1 MKDRILLL
9 VVVLMG
15 VLASR
20 AENVVSLSSVRGAPN
35 EEVTVSVSLQN
46 SDAVAALQL
55 SIPLDESLTLVEG
68 STTLG
73 SRATSHQATVGMKDG
88 VLNVMVYS
96 LSMTA
101 LSGTSGEVVRFK
113 LKLGKEPKDIVLAS
127 SKTMLTQ
134 SNGQS
139 TTATCQNGEVSI
151 RTAKAQYGSMEVD
164 FGHVP
169 IRDTYTQT
177 VSVTNVGNEALTI
190 TGLNF
195 SDVNVFSSTTS
206 FPLTIIAGDTKELNV
221 TYKPTERGSVER
233 TMQVVC
239 NNISKL
245 NTITL
250 KADPFA
256 VNELHVQ
263 NAEGVSDE
271 EVTIHLTMNNMDAIT
286 GFQFEFALPDALK
299 YVDGSFALSGRKA
312 DHTVLATLNDGVLR
326 AICYSSTNA
335 AFAGNDGEIASFKVK
350 LSGRYGMTLEAQKAV
365 LTAQIK
371 NVTTN
376 VLSAKYGGY
385 VNISSPRISAGSLMD
400 FGAVSVTDACEKTFT
415 INNYGNAPLTV
426 SRIMFDN
433 ENLTVKE
440 AMPLEVPVY
449 GSKSVT
455 VMYGSIEQKPFN
467 ATMQIYSNDPEQ
479 RLWNVQVTG
488 SRFAP
493 NFVEIETTDVFVE
506 DMLTIDVSLNTYDP
520 ITGLQ
525 FDMTYPHKVFE
536 PFDGNVSL
544 EARAQGMTVTARE
557 VATGTLRYF
566 CYFLNGSG
574 IAAGSGKAFSIK
586 MKPIGEEAPE
596 GQYSVSVKN
605 IKLGTSEMADKYAG
619 NDTESTFK
627 VKKHTPVTLT
637 ANSYTRK
644 YGEVNPTFGYTAEG
658 ATVDGTP
665 DITCEA
671 TTTSP
676 VGTYPIVIS
685 KGSVT
690 NEDDS
695 YVNGTLTI
703 TKAPLT
709 ITAQNY
715 VVKQGEPLPTFEVSY
730 EGFKN
735 GETADVLTKK
745 PTVSCAATSSSVLGT
760 YEIVV
765 SGAEALNYDI
775 SYVKGTLSV
784 IDADAVV
791 VTAKNYTRQY
801 GEANPTFEYTS
812 AGATLEGTPTIT
824 CEATETSP
832 VGTYPIF
839 VSKGGV
845 MNYNDSYVNGA
856 LTITK
861 APLTI
866 TAQNYVIKQ
875 GEPLPTF
882 GVSYDGFK
890 NGEAADVLTKKPT
903 VSCAATSSNVLGTYE
918 IVVSGAE
925 ALNYD
930 ISYVKGTLSVI
941 DADAVV
947 VTAKNYTR
955 QYGEANPTF
964 EYTSAGATLAGTPD
978 ITCEATET
986 SPVGTYPIVVSK
998 GGVTNYNDS
1007 YVNGTLTVTKAPLTI
1022 TAQNYVVKQ
1031 GEPLPTFEVSYEGF
1045 KNGETADVL
1054 TKKPT
1059 VSCAATSSSVL
1070 GTYEIVVSGA
1080 EALNYDIS
1088 YVKGTLSVIDA
1099 DAVVVTAKN
1108 YTRQYGEANPT
1119 FEYTSAGATL
1129 EGTPDITCEA
1139 TETSPVG
1146 TYPIV
1151 VSKGGVTN
1159 YNDSYVNGTLTVTK
1173 APLTITA
1180 QNYVVKQG
1188 EPLPTFGVSYDG
1200 FKNGEAADV
1209 LTKKPTVSCAAT
1221 SSNVLGTYE
1230 IVVSGAEALN
1240 YDISYVKGTLSVI
1253 DADAVVVTAKNYTR
1267 QYGEANPAFE
1277 YTSAGATL
1285 EGTPDITCEAT
1296 ATSPVGTYPIV
1307 VSKGSVTNYNDSYV
1321 NGALTITK
1329 APLTITAQN
1338 YVIKQGEP
1346 LPTFGVSYDGFK
1358 NGEAADVLTKKPT
1371 VSCAATSSNVLG
1383 TYEIVVS
1390 GAEALNYDISYV
1402 RGTLTITEADPF
1414 TLTYVVDDEVYK
1426 TYQVRYGDAITP
1438 EAEPSKEG
1446 YTFSGWSTIP
1456 ATMPAKDVIV
1466 IGNFTLVD
1474 AIEDVIANDN
1484 TYQIYTIDGK
1494 PYNSLQKGMNIIRYP
1509 NGQTKKVFIK

>member
-68 STTLG
+68 SATLG

-177 VSVTNVGNEALTI
+177 VSVTNVGNEPLII

-195 SDVNVFSSTTS
+195 PDVNVFSSTTN
-206 FPLTIIAGDTKELNV
+206 FPLTIAAGNTKELNV

-658 ATVDGTP
+658 ATVEGTP

-671 TTTSP
+671 TATSP

-695 YVNGTLTI
+695 YVNGTLT
-703 TKAPLT
+703 
-709 ITAQNY
+709 
-715 VVKQGEPLPTFEVSY
+715 
-730 EGFKN
+730 
-735 GETADVLTKK
+735 
-745 PTVSCAATSSSVLGT
+745 
-760 YEIVV
+760 
-765 SGAEALNYDI
+765 
-775 SYVKGTLSV
+775 
-784 IDADAVV
+784 
-791 VTAKNYTRQY
+791 
-801 GEANPTFEYTS
+801 
-812 AGATLEGTPTIT
+812 
-824 CEATETSP
+824 
-832 VGTYPIF
+832 
-839 VSKGGV
+839 
-845 MNYNDSYVNGA
+845 
-856 LTITK
+856 
-861 APLTI
+861 
-866 TAQNYVIKQ
+866 
-875 GEPLPTF
+875 
-882 GVSYDGFK
+882 
-890 NGEAADVLTKKPT
+890 
-903 VSCAATSSNVLGTYE
+903 
-918 IVVSGAE
+918 
-925 ALNYD
+925 
-930 ISYVKGTLSVI
+930 
-941 DADAVV
+941 
-947 VTAKNYTR
+947 
-955 QYGEANPTF
+955 
-964 EYTSAGATLAGTPD
+964 
-978 ITCEATET
+978 
-986 SPVGTYPIVVSK
+986 
-998 GGVTNYNDS
+998 
-1007 YVNGTLTVTKAPLTI
+1007 VTKAPLTI
-1022 TAQNYVVKQ
+1022 TAQSYVIKQ
-1031 GEPLPTFEVSYEGF
+1031 GEALPTFEVSYDGF
-1045 KNGETADVL
+1045 KNADTRDVL
-1054 TKKPT
+1054 KKQPAAA
-1059 VSCAATSSSVL
+1059 CAATSWSDA
-1070 GTYEIVVSGA
+1070 GTYDITVDGA
-1080 EALNYDIS
+1080 EAENYSIS
-1088 YVKGTLSVIDA
+1088 YVKGTL
-1099 DAVVVTAKN
+1099 T
-1108 YTRQYGEANPT
+1108 
-1119 FEYTSAGATL
+1119 
-1129 EGTPDITCEA
+1129 
-1139 TETSPVG
+1139 
-1146 TYPIV
+1146 IV
-1151 VSKGGVTN
+1151 
-1159 YNDSYVNGTLTVTK
+1159 
-1173 APLTITA
+1173 
-1180 QNYVVKQG
+1180 
-1188 EPLPTFGVSYDG
+1188 
-1200 FKNGEAADV
+1200 
-1209 LTKKPTVSCAAT
+1209 
-1221 SSNVLGTYE
+1221 
-1230 IVVSGAEALN
+1230 
-1240 YDISYVKGTLSVI
+1240 
-1253 DADAVVVTAKNYTR
+1253 
-1267 QYGEANPAFE
+1267 
-1277 YTSAGATL
+1277 
-1285 EGTPDITCEAT
+1285 
-1296 ATSPVGTYPIV
+1296 
-1307 VSKGSVTNYNDSYV
+1307 
-1321 NGALTITK
+1321 
-1329 APLTITAQN
+1329 
-1338 YVIKQGEP
+1338 
-1346 LPTFGVSYDGFK
+1346 
-1358 NGEAADVLTKKPT
+1358 
-1371 VSCAATSSNVLG
+1371 
-1383 TYEIVVS
+1383 
-1390 GAEALNYDISYV
+1390 
-1402 RGTLTITEADPF
+1402 EADPF
-1414 TLTYVVDDEVYK
+1414 TLTYKVDGKTYK
-1426 TYQVRYGDAITP
+1426 TVEVKYGAAITP
-1438 EAEPSKEG
+1438 EAAPTKEGHTFSGWSEIPETMPAKDVIVTGSFTVNKYNLTYKVDGETYKTAEVEYGSTITPETAPTKEG
-1446 YTFSGWSTIP
+1446 YTFSGWSEIP
-1456 ATMPAKDVIV
+1456 ETMPAKDVIIMGSFTV
-1466 IGNFTLVD
+1466 NKYTLTYKVDGDTYKTAEVEYCADITPEQAPTKEGYTFSGWSEIPETMPAKDVTVTGSFTLID
-1474 AIEDVIANDN
+1474 AIEDVIADDG
-1484 TYQIYTIDGK
+1484 TYQIYTVDGK
-1494 PYNSLQKGMNIIRYP
+1494 PVEALQKGVNIIKYQ
-1509 NGQTKKVFIK
+1509 NGTTKKVMAK